1 MRHSIALPY
10 VHRPFCLAVLLIC
23 VSLSGV
29 AVCVSAQI
37 SSDPTVK
44 ALTPPPAQPG
54 PPDIKASSAILVDAD
69 TGQVLYEKNPDTP
82 RPPASTTKIMT
93 AILLLEN
100 TKPTEVLTAS
110 KKANTTGGS
119 SLNLG
124 IGEKVT
130 AHDMLYALMLRSA
143 NDGCVVVSERIAG
156 SEAKFAEMMTRK
168 AHEIGA
174 VNTVFHNCNGLNEN
188 PNRTTAR
195 DLSIMARYAFRFPEF
210 NAAVQTKYMG
220 IKRSSG
226 SKDVLLKNHAKFLW
240 HFPGA
245 DGVKT
250 GYTVPAGHCFVGAAT
265 RNGWRL
271 VSVVLNSPDISQETV
286 ALMKYGFSQFEPQ
299 TIIAAEQAIA
309 SVPVQNGK
317 QTTVTAL
324 AQNPIKF
331 IVPKSLAAQS
341 GDGQVELK
349 PRLAAVIAPVAA
361 RAVVGTLEVWRG
373 GKLIGSTPLLAS
385 GPVER
390 TTAQATAGL
399 TGIARFVAITLGLL
413 GALALVVMIFYGT
426 TIAKTARIRRYRL
439 KALLRDTDQR
449 G

>member
-10 VHRPFCLAVLLIC
+10 LHRPFCLVVLLNF
-23 VSLSGV
+23 VSFASV
-29 AVCVSAQI
+29 AVRVSAQI
-37 SSDPTVK
+37 APAAPAK
-44 ALTPPPAQPG
+44 ALTPALTQPR

-100 TKPTEVLTAS
+100 TSPTDILTAS
-110 KKANTTGGS
+110 KKANATGGS
-119 SLNLG
+119 SLNLA

-143 NDGCVVVSERIAG
+143 NDGCVVVSERVAG

-174 VNTVFHNCNGLNEN
+174 INTVFRNSNGLNEN
-188 PNRTTAR
+188 PNRTSAR

-210 NAAVQTKYMG
+210 NAAIHTKYYG

-226 SKDVLLKNHAKFLW
+226 SKDILLKNHAKFLW

-265 RNGWRL
+265 RNDWRL
-271 VSVVLNSPDISQETV
+271 VSVVMNSPDISQETV
-286 ALMKYGFSQFEPQ
+286 ALMKYGFAQFEQQ
-299 TIIAAEQAIA
+299 TIITAGQSVA
-309 SVPVQNGK
+309 SVHVQNGK
-317 QTTVTAL
+317 QTDIAAI
-324 AQNPIKF
+324 AQNPIKI
-331 IVPKSLAAQS
+331 IVPKNASAQL
-341 GDGQVELK
+341 GIGRIELK
-349 PRLAAVIAPVAA
+349 PQLRTVDAPVAA
-361 RAVVGTLEVWRG
+361 GTVVGTLEVWREG
-373 GKLIGSTPLLAS
+373 RLTGSTPLLAS
-385 GPVER
+385 TTVER
-390 TTAQATAGL
+390 ATVQTAGAS
-399 TGIARFVAITLGLL
+399 GILRFLGITFGILS
-413 GALALVVMIFYGT
+413 ALALVAIITYGT

-449 G
+449 R